1 MTAGEVLEKVTITPD
16 GGVQKDILKYG
27 TGDET
32 PENGCKVS
40 LHYTGRLTDGTVF
53 DSSVDRGEPF
63 EFELGARSVIKAF
76 DLGVITMK
84 LGEKCNLICA
94 PEYAYGESGSP
105 PSIPPNA
112 TLIFELEMLGWM
124 GADVSPNK
132 DGSIERFT
140 IVSSDKRRGP
150 NDGSLCKAHITG
162 KYDGKVFE
170 ERDVEFNLGEGS
182 DIGLVE
188 GVEVAI
194 GKMVIGE
201 ESRFKIKPKY
211 AFGAKG
217 NEQFNIPPNA
227 TVEYIIKLN
236 DCEKG
241 IEDWKFT
248 EEERVEHSKIY
259 KEKGT
264 KYFKKENFS
273 LALKMYK
280 KCVDILDNNSDEESN
295 KLKAAA
301 FSNQALCHQK
311 LNEHF
316 EAKQACNETLK
327 LEPNNIKALY
337 RRGQCNVTVAEYD
350 DALLDFQKVLELEPT
365 NKAAQNQ
372 IQICKHK
379 IKEAKDKEKRIYANM
394 FTKLAAADKEQDEK
408 PEDDVL
414 AKCGEWKDEDANL
427 ASERKSGDEW
437 TDEDTKREADYALER
452 DNIVMI

>member
-1 MTAGEVLEKVTITPD
+1 MTAGEIEKINITPD
-16 GGVQKDILKYG
+16 GGVQKQILKEG
-27 TGDET
+27 TGDST
-32 PENGCKVS
+32 PENGCNVS
-40 LHYTGRLTDGTVF
+40 LHYTGKLTDGTIF
-53 DSSVDRGEPF
+53 DSSLDRGEPF
-63 EFELGARSVIKAF
+63 EFTLGTRSVIQAF

-112 TLIFELEMLGWM
+112 TLIFELEMLGWK

-140 IVSSDKRRGP
+140 IVSSDKRRSP

-162 KYDGKVFE
+162 KYDGKVFD
-170 ERDVEFNLGEGS
+170 EREVEFNLGEGS
-182 DIGLVE
+182 DLGLIE
-188 GVEVAI
+188 GVEIAI
-194 GKMVIGE
+194 EKMVVGE
-201 ESRFKIKPKY
+201 ESRFKIKSRY
-211 AFGAKG
+211 AFGTKG

-227 TVEYIIKLN
+227 DVEYIIKLI

-241 IEDWKFT
+241 LEDWKFT
-248 EEERVEHSKIY
+248 PEERLTHSKIY

-264 KYFKKENFS
+264 KYFKKENYS

-280 KCVDILDNNSDEESN
+280 KCVDVLDSNSDEESH

-301 FSNQALCHQK
+301 YSNQALCYQK
-311 LNEHF
+311 TNDHF

-350 DALLDFQKVLELEPT
+350 EALLDFQKVLELEPT

-379 IKEAKDKEKRIYANM
+379 IKEAKDKEKKIYANM
-394 FTKLAAADKEQDEK
+394 FSKLAAADKEDTP
-408 PEDDVL
+408 PENDVL
-414 AKCGEWKDEDANL
+414 AKCGEWRDENAKSD
-427 ASERKSGDEW
+427 KSGDEW
-437 TDEDTKREADYALER
+437 TDEDTKREADFALER